1 MSNSIATSVHVQ
13 RSRLDEIGLGDPDFT
28 IELIDI
34 MLEDGLERTRTLR
47 AAYQAE
53 RMAEVAAIAHAL
65 KGSALNIG
73 AVTLA
78 QMCAEIDN
86 TVRKLGQMISE
97 QDVAMVEVE
106 FSIVADE
113 LTTIKRDL
121 TE

>member
-78 QMCAEIDN
+78 QLCAEIDN